1 MSVELGKDEV
11 FSAAVEGLPKV
22 AELIATFPVE
32 DRGRALEAAEQSYL
46 DTARELGYPEADARQ
61 STESLTKKACNGALS
76 RAAAREPVVCRSR
89 DSRRRRPPSAATCP
103 AARCGFR
110 RSARG
115 AAAVMFRLR
124 LEQPTVAA

>member
-22 AELIATFPVE
+22 AAELIATFPVE
-32 DRGRALEAAEQSYL
+32 DRRRALEAAEQSHL

-61 STESLTKKACNGALS
+61 W
-76 RAAAREPVVCRSR
+76 
-89 DSRRRRPPSAATCP
+89 
-103 AARCGFR
+103 
-110 RSARG
+110 

>member
-11 FSAAVEGLPKV
+11 FSAAVKGLPKV
-22 AELIATFPVE
+22 AQLIATFPVE
-32 DRGRALEAAEQSYL
+32 DRRRALLEAAEQSYL

-61 STESLTKKACNGALS
+61 W
-76 RAAAREPVVCRSR
+76 
-89 DSRRRRPPSAATCP
+89 
-103 AARCGFR
+103 
-110 RSARG
+110 